1 VTVPKLYAALDVSLN
16 KTAVC
21 IMDHDGR
28 IVREVE
34 VVTCP
39 DAVADVLGAYHDQL
53 ERVGLEA
60 GPMSEWLIRGLLN
73 HSIDAVL
80 METRQAHKALSAMT
94 VKTDRNDARGLH
106 LLRMGWFAP
115 GNFGPG
121 GAIRDCSAGNRK
133 RAFPLQGSSSQFCA

>member
-1 VTVPKLYAALDVSLN
+1 MPKLYAALDVSLN

-39 DAVADVLGAYHDQL
+39 DAVADILGVYHDQL

-60 GPMSEWLIRGLLN
+60 GDVGMAEQRTAQSF
-73 HSIDAVL
+73 D
-80 METRQAHKALSAMT
+80 
-94 VKTDRNDARGLH
+94 
-106 LLRMGWFAP
+106 
-115 GNFGPG
+115 
-121 GAIRDCSAGNRK
+121 
-133 RAFPLQGSSSQFCA
+133 